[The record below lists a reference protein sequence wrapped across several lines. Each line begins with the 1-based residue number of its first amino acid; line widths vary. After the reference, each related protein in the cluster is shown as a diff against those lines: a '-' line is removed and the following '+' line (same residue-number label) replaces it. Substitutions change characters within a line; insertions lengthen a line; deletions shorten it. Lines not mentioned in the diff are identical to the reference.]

1 MAHCLH
7 RIHLRHTARSLAV
20 ISLVVI
26 ALPATAQGDPV
37 PAPPPDYVADSE
49 WTVIVSP
56 YVWAASL
63 SGDVGLA
70 GIGGTV
76 HLPFSDIFE
85 NLDMVAMGN
94 VEVVKGRVGG
104 WVDGQYVK
112 TSQQEQLLGM
122 PVDVSVR
129 TTRGSTGL
137 FYKALVVDADQ
148 GRTLSLEPAVG
159 VRWTNLS
166 VAASAPIA
174 ATRQS
179 VDWAEP
185 FVGGRINADL
195 TRRWNL
201 FVEAD
206 WGIGG
211 GSTSSANAQA
221 YLGYRARIGGRPAI
235 FRLGYRYITQTYR
248 TPDFTGLG
256 DFVWD
261 MEQQGPAAG
270 VSIVF

>member
-1 MAHCLH
+1 MLDRFTRIRSHQMACL
-7 RIHLRHTARSLAV
+7 LAA
-20 ISLVVI
+20 ISMVGMAQPV
-26 ALPATAQGDPV
+26 AAQSEPEPVLPDDVAT
-37 PAPPPDYVADSE
+37 DSE

-70 GIGGTV
+70 GLSGTV

-104 WVDGQYVK
+104 WLDGQYVK

-129 TTRGSTGL
+129 TTRGAAGL
-137 FYKALVVDADQ
+137 FYKAIVVEADQ

-159 VRWTNLS
+159 VRWTDLS

-179 VDWAEP
+179 VDWVEP

-221 YLGYRARIGGRPAI
+221 YLGYRARLAGRPAI
-235 FRLGYRYITQTYR
+235 FRLGYRYISQEYS

-261 MEQQGPAAG
+261 MKQQGPAAG